1 MAFVN
6 QRSYDINEAELTKYN
21 NLYVQ
26 ANGGKGG
33 LRGTQWTI
41 DREREMLL
49 VRLYEERGDMSGFDK
64 FTRSRWVFY
73 WHGEWVEF
81 WHKSHG
87 EKLADNH
94 WKMMRIIQK
103 IAMPTSVKKSEQ
115 NFFNDL
121 KEAFEVY
128 RIIGVGEEGE
138 EYLFELTL
146 DISEVL

>member
-1 MAFVN
+1 
-6 QRSYDINEAELTKYN
+6 
-21 NLYVQ
+21 
-26 ANGGKGG
+26 
-33 LRGTQWTI
+33 
-41 DREREMLL
+41 MLL

-64 FTRSRWVFY
+64 FTRSRWAFY

-146 DISEVL
+146 SKLRMASLQQSHGETISSPVHSGGHICLILRIW

>member
-1 MAFVN
+1 
-6 QRSYDINEAELTKYN
+6 
-21 NLYVQ
+21 
-26 ANGGKGG
+26 
-33 LRGTQWTI
+33 
-41 DREREMLL
+41 MLL